1 MFALFA
7 SLDGTHET
15 LYSSTSDDEG
25 RSWAPAQ
32 PTALPSNGDPVQ
44 AAVLRSGCVVV
55 VFSNGVR
62 LRCARGACIPP
73 F

>member
-7 SLDGTHET
+7 SLDGTHQT

-25 RSWAPAQ
+25 RSWTPAQ

-44 AAVLRSGCVVV
+44 AAVLRSGRIVV

-62 LRCARGACIPP
+62 LRCARGACVLSL
-73 F
+73 